1 MSVARACL
9 ALVAVLAIGSTAALA
24 GTATGVGDPGVTPTS
39 VLLGGTT
46 SLTGSASQFSAMA
59 VGADA
64 YFRYVNAKGG
74 VNGRSITYRYLDDAS
89 TAANALQRTRE
100 LVEQEHV
107 FAIFNTL
114 GTEPNLS
121 IRPYLSSG
129 KVPQLFAASGDTS
142 FGRDYEQY
150 PTTIGFQPTYTAEGW
165 VLGKY
170 LARSA
175 PGAKVA
181 VLFQNDAYGKD
192 LFNGLRKG
200 LERSKTRVIAAQ
212 PYEAGSADVGAQMT
226 KLKASEADTFVSFAM
241 PKTTVQAF
249 MLAGKL
255 GWKPKRVI
263 TSALSSSSSVMQQAS
278 QGGTNR
284 VVEGAVSIA
293 FLKDPTDSEWKS
305 EASMKLYGQIM
316 KQYAPDAD
324 ATDVSHVYGMAV
336 AWTTVEALSK
346 VGKDLTRASLLK
358 VVDNLNAP
366 GNPFLLPGITVK
378 TSGADRYPID
388 QMLLQ
393 RWRKGTWKSFGGLWG
408 YRAP

>member
-1 MSVARACL
+1 MARACL
-9 ALVAVLAIGSTAALA
+9 ALIAMLACGATSALA

-39 VLLGGTT
+39 ILLGGTT

-89 TAANALQRTRE
+89 TAASALQRTRE
-100 LVEQEHV
+100 LVEQEQV

-114 GTEPNLS
+114 GTDANLA
-121 IRPYLSSG
+121 IRSYLSSG

-142 FGRDYEQY
+142 FGRDYAQY
-150 PTTIGFQPTYTAEGW
+150 PTTIGFQPIYAAEGW
-165 VLGKY
+165 VVGKY

-175 PGAKVA
+175 PGANVA

-200 LERSKTRVIAAQ
+200 LERSKARVIAAQ

-226 KLKASEADTFVSFAM
+226 KLKESGADTFVIFAV
-241 PKTTVQAF
+241 PKVTIQAF

-284 VVEGAVSIA
+284 VVEGAMSIA
-293 FLKDPTDSEWKS
+293 FLKDPTDSEWKH
-305 EASMKLYGQIM
+305 EPSMRLYGQIM
-316 KQYAPDAD
+316 KKYAPDAD
-324 ATDVSHVYGMAV
+324 ATDVSYVYGMAV
-336 AWTTVEALSK
+336 AWTMVEALKK

-366 GNPFLLPGITVK
+366 GNPFLLPGIAVK
-378 TSGADRYPID
+378 TSGVDHYPID

-393 RWRKGTWKSFGGLWG
+393 RWQKGSWKSFGGLWG
-408 YRAP
+408 YRAQ